1 MAFNSNSSS
10 AQSNNTDWKA
20 NRFLNVY
27 IKHADG
33 TRRKLGAIP
42 LKTSKAFEK
51 AVIARLD
58 TGEDA
63 LAAMVDVLEYDY
75 HNADVETPVSAVGF

>member
-1 MAFNSNSSS
+1 
-10 AQSNNTDWKA
+10 
-20 NRFLNVY
+20 
-27 IKHADG
+27 
-33 TRRKLGAIP
+33 
-42 LKTSKAFEK
+42 
-51 AVIARLD
+51 LD

>member
-1 MAFNSNSSS
+1 MAFSQNGNT
-10 AQSNNTDWKA
+10 AQSNNSDWKA

-33 TRRKLGAIP
+33 TRRKLGAIA
-42 LKTSKAFEK
+42 LKTNKAFEK

-58 TGEDA
+58 TGPDA
-63 LAAMVDVLEYDY
+63 LEKMIGVLEYEY